1 VSRLADILM
10 GMDDKRARRPG
21 LGGIPRLGESVE
33 PRRQWR
39 IAGTLVIVVMMGTA
53 AVALTLRPTKPSP
66 LKGFSQGGAP
76 AVVLAPAPVPPAPI
90 PAASPMLPARD
101 RVAAL
106 MRTGMEAAQTGEMD
120 EAASAFRKAVEID
133 PNDAEAWS
141 SLGVV
146 LVRTGDEAR
155 GVEAFRRALR
165 AAPGHPE
172 AHRNL
177 AVVLDRQ
184 GRGAEAA
191 HHYRAFL
198 AKGPANSPDRAM
210 ILARLEEM
218 GGRRTGE

>member
-21 LGGIPRLGESVE
+21 LGGIPRLGESAE

-39 IAGTLVIVVMMGTA
+39 IAGTLVIVVMMGAA
-53 AVALTLRPTKPSP
+53 AVALTVRPTKPSP
-66 LKGFSQGGAP
+66 PKGSSQGGAP
-76 AVVLAPAPVPPAPI
+76 AVVLAPAPVPPAPLM
-90 PAASPMLPARD
+90 APARD

-120 EAASAFRKAVEID
+120 EAASAFRKAVEVD

-146 LVRTGDEAR
+146 LVRTGDETR

-165 AAPGHPE
+165 AAPGHAE

>member
-1 VSRLADILM
+1 MSRLADILM

-21 LGGIPRLGESVE
+21 LGGIPRLGESAE

-66 LKGFSQGGAP
+66 PKGSSQVRAP
-76 AVVLAPAPVPPAPI
+76 AVVLAQSPVPPAPPI
-90 PAASPMLPARD
+90 VPARD

-120 EAASAFRKAVEID
+120 EAASAFRKAVEVD

-146 LVRTGDEAR
+146 LVRTGDETR

>member
-21 LGGIPRLGESVE
+21 LGGIPRLGETAE

-39 IAGTLVIVVMMGTA
+39 IAGTLVILVLMGA
-53 AVALTLRPTKPSP
+53 FAVAVMLRPQT
-66 LKGFSQGGAP
+66 
-76 AVVLAPAPVPPAPI
+76 LARSSTRAGAPVPVSAPAAPL
-90 PAASPMLPARD
+90 AASPPLAVPIGD

-106 MRTGMEAAQTGEMD
+106 MRTGVDAAQSGELD
-120 EAASAFRKAVEID
+120 QAVAAFRKAVEVD
-133 PNDAEAWS
+133 PTDAEAWD

-146 LVRTGDEAR
+146 LVRAGDEAR

-165 AAPGHPE
+165 AMPGHPE

-184 GRGAEAA
+184 GRAAEAA
-191 HHYRAFL
+191 RHYRAFL
-198 AKGPANSPDRAM
+198 AKSPGDSPDRATIM
-210 ILARLEEM
+210 ARLEEM
-218 GGRRTGE
+218 GARRTGE

>member
-1 VSRLADILM
+1 MSRLADILM

-21 LGGIPRLGESVE
+21 LGGIPRLGESAE

-39 IAGTLVIVVMMGTA
+39 IAGTLVILVMMGA
-53 AVALTLRPTKPSP
+53 LAVAVMLRPQGPTRS
-66 LKGFSQGGAP
+66 SARGGAP
-76 AVVLAPAPVPPAPI
+76 IPVSAPAAPLPAPAPPAVPV
-90 PAASPMLPARD
+90 SD

-106 MRTGMEAAQTGEMD
+106 MRTGIDAAQSGELD
-120 EAASAFRKAVEID
+120 QAAAAFRKAVEVD
-133 PNDAEAWS
+133 PTDALAWD

-146 LVRTGDEAR
+146 LVRAGDEAR

-184 GRGAEAA
+184 GRAAEAA
-191 HHYRAFL
+191 RHYRAFL
-198 AKGPANSPDRAM
+198 AKSPGDSPDRATIM
-210 ILARLEEM
+210 ARLEEM
-218 GGRRTGE
+218 GARRTGE

>member
-21 LGGIPRLGESVE
+21 LGGIPRLGESAE

-66 LKGFSQGGAP
+66 PKGSSQVRAP
-76 AVVLAPAPVPPAPI
+76 AVVLAQSPVPPAPPI
-90 PAASPMLPARD
+90 VPARD

-120 EAASAFRKAVEID
+120 EAASAFRKAVEVD

-146 LVRTGDEAR
+146 LVRTGDETR

>member
-1 VSRLADILM
+1 MSRLADILM

-21 LGGIPRLGESVE
+21 LGGIPRLGESAE

-39 IAGTLVIVVMMGTA
+39 IVGTLVMVVVMGA
-53 AVALTLRPTKPSP
+53 FAVAVMLRP
-66 LKGFSQGGAP
+66 QGPARSSARGGVPAPVSAP
-76 AVVLAPAPVPPAPI
+76 AVPLAVPAPPAVPI
-90 PAASPMLPARD
+90 SN

-106 MRTGMEAAQTGEMD
+106 MRAGVDAAQSGKLD
-120 EAASAFRKAVEID
+120 QAAAAFRKAVEVD
-133 PNDAEAWS
+133 PTDAGAWD

-146 LVRTGDEAR
+146 LVRVGDEAR

-165 AAPGHPE
+165 AVPGHRE

-191 HHYRAFL
+191 RHYRAFL
-198 AKGPANSPDRAM
+198 AKSPADSRDRVTIM
-210 ILARLEEM
+210 ARLEEM
-218 GGRRTGE
+218 GARRSGQ